1 MINLFGSLSFIFL
14 IILLG
19 FLLRKIPAIKDL
31 IWDQAERINYYI
43 LFPSLLFTSL
53 AVAPLN
59 DPNLLDL
66 LNALLMTLAMVFIAL
81 ILAKKI
87 WSIETNKFGVITQSL
102 IRHNTFIGLAAISS
116 LYSTE
121 GLLIASV
128 VLAILVPTVN
138 VLSVMSFRLEKG
150 FTVNSLFYPIIK
162 NPLILACVAG
172 IGFNLSTLEMN
183 ADVDNLLHVLAK
195 ISLPLGLL
203 TVGGAL
209 KVKELQSQYFSL
221 FSISLIRLV
230 AMPFIAFLIANLFNL
245 PKLETAIIVIFFG
258 LPTAISSYVLT
269 RQFNGDYH
277 LMAGI
282 ITAQTIISSVT
293 LVIVLALVD
302 LIH

>member
-1 MINLFGSLSFIFL
+1 
-14 IILLG
+14 
-19 FLLRKIPAIKDL
+19 
-31 IWDQAERINYYI
+31 
-43 LFPSLLFTSL
+43 
-53 AVAPLN
+53 
-59 DPNLLDL
+59 
-66 LNALLMTLAMVFIAL
+66 
-81 ILAKKI
+81 
-87 WSIETNKFGVITQSL
+87 
-102 IRHNTFIGLAAISS
+102 
-116 LYSTE
+116 
-121 GLLIASV
+121 
-128 VLAILVPTVN
+128 
-138 VLSVMSFRLEKG
+138 
-150 FTVNSLFYPIIK
+150 
-162 NPLILACVAG
+162 VAG

>member
-1 MINLFGSLSFIFL
+1 MINLFGSLGFIFL

-19 FLLRKIPAIKDL
+19 FLLRKIPEIKDL

-66 LNALLMTLAMVFIAL
+66 LYALLMTLAMVFIAL

-138 VLSVMSFRLEKG
+138 VLSVMSFRLEKD
-150 FTVNSLFYPIIK
+150 S
-162 NPLILACVAG
+162 
-172 IGFNLSTLEMN
+172 
-183 ADVDNLLHVLAK
+183 
-195 ISLPLGLL
+195 
-203 TVGGAL
+203 
-209 KVKELQSQYFSL
+209 QSIVF
-221 FSISLIRLV
+221 FIRLSKTHL
-230 AMPFIAFLIANLFNL
+230 FLLAW
-245 PKLETAIIVIFFG
+245 
-258 LPTAISSYVLT
+258 
-269 RQFNGDYH
+269 
-277 LMAGI
+277 
-282 ITAQTIISSVT
+282 
-293 LVIVLALVD
+293 LALV
-302 LIH
+302 LIYLLLR